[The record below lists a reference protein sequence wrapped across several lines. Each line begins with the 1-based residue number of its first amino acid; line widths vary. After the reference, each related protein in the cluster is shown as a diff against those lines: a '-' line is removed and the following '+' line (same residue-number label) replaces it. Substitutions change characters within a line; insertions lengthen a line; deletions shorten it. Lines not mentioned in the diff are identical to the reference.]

1 MLVSER
7 DQKRRP
13 HIPII
18 KVLILI
24 LLDVSLGA
32 QLTAHKPQEPF
43 VLILI
48 LLDVSLGELRS
59 RIFRDPAKQGL
70 NPYSTGC

>member
-1 MLVSER
+1 M
-7 DQKRRP
+7 DF
-13 HIPII
+13 

-32 QLTAHKPQEPF
+32 SQYGLSMCFTM
-43 VLILI
+43 
-48 LLDVSLGELRS
+48 S
-59 RIFRDPAKQGL
+59 L

>member
-1 MLVSER
+1 MQRASG
-7 DQKRRP
+7 
-13 HIPII
+13 
-18 KVLILI
+18 VLILI

-32 QLTAHKPQEPF
+32 VRTYNGTNSAER

-48 LLDVSLGELRS
+48 LLDVSLGVATLS
-59 RIFRDPAKQGL
+59 YYKTGLISL